1 MTEEHI
7 EPTEAVIEA
16 IQPEVAPIEE
26 PAVATKSRKVRSE
39 LQLRALEKARI
50 KAYAVRAEKK
60 KKKTKAKR
68 PKKFQLNFK
77 RVTKMFQKMIPQKYQ
92 MK

>member
-50 KAYAVRAEKK
+50 KAYAVRA
-60 KKKTKAKR
+60 
-68 PKKFQLNFK
+68 
-77 RVTKMFQKMIPQKYQ
+77 
-92 MK
+92 